1 MQTSQTYSKL
11 MNIAKD
17 LRKLSEAKS
26 EKLLDDWRQ
35 KKFGTNEEERI
46 AYNNVL
52 CFDSSHGDV
61 TVRYHHMALNSEK
74 TRYNTVMLTMDDE
87 EHLIVFGNGLFRP
100 RNFRFELEERK
111 IPADAKVEDVYDT
124 LVQIFEM
131 HYVDLTEEFARF
143 EGRVEHASKKRK
155 LAK

>member
-1 MQTSQTYSKL
+1 
-11 MNIAKD
+11 
-17 LRKLSEAKS
+17 
-26 EKLLDDWRQ
+26 
-35 KKFGTNEEERI
+35 
-46 AYNNVL
+46 
-52 CFDSSHGDV
+52 
-61 TVRYHHMALNSEK
+61 
-74 TRYNTVMLTMDDE
+74 MLTMDDE

-143 EGRVEHASKKRK
+143 EGRIEHASKKRK